1 MMRSTQ
7 KTLSKRKLDCPS
19 LTILVKESL
28 CKLATSRP
36 APYLALACSCSRL
49 AAMAAP
55 RARRYRA
62 RGSEHLR
69 DGGSVG
75 ATTFKHSGVS
85 HDNKRRSSSNLD
97 HLRAIGL
104 FFPMVWLW
112 MRWEMRQSTFKPV
125 GVHSSFLKKHGSR
138 GAHTVEAFASWGPTQ

>member
-1 MMRSTQ
+1 MLQFAQETHQ
-7 KTLSKRKLDCPS
+7 KRPLDCAS
-19 LTILVKESL
+19 ETIIVEEIL
-28 CKLATSRP
+28 CTLAKSRS
-36 APYLALACSCSRL
+36 ALYLALACSCSRL

-55 RARRYRA
+55 RAERYRA

-85 HDNKRRSSSNLD
+85 HDSKRRSTSNLD

-112 MRWEMRQSTFKPV
+112 MRWEMR
-125 GVHSSFLKKHGSR
+125 
-138 GAHTVEAFASWGPTQ
+138 